1 MKLNKDDIYG
11 IVGSVAFHAII
22 LLLLWFAVLKTVIPE
37 EEDGGILVNFG
48 NVNAAA
54 GTFEPK
60 YTGEVPKQT
69 TPPPPPPAPT
79 PKVEAPKEELVTQ
92 EIEESIAIEQAQKEK
107 KKKEEA
113 AKKAKEKAK
122 AEAARKQKEEAE
134 RKRRIEE
141 EKRKREEAI
150 KNKVAGAFGGGTS
163 GTGNQG
169 DSDTKAAGNQ
179 GSPFGNSDKGANEG
193 VGGYGSFALNGRNL
207 GPGGLPRP
215 TYTSQDEGRIVVNIT
230 VNTQGN
236 VIFSEIGK
244 GTNIDNA
251 TMRKGALTAAK
262 KAKFN
267 SIKGNNN
274 QSGTITYRY
283 VLK

>member
-1 MKLNKDDIYG
+1 MKLNKDDLYG
-11 IVGSVAFHAII
+11 IIGSVAFHAVI
-22 LLLLWFAVLKTVIPE
+22 LILLWFAVLKTIIPD

-48 NVNAAA
+48 NVNAAT

-60 YTGEVPKQT
+60 YTGEVPQQT
-69 TPPPPPPAPT
+69 TPPPPTPAPT
-79 PKVEAPKEELVTQ
+79 PKVEIPKEEVVTQ
-92 EIEESIAIEQAQKEK
+92 ELEESIAIDQVRKEKEK
-107 KKKEEA
+107 KKKEDA
-113 AKKAKEKAK
+113 AKKAKAE

-163 GTGNQG
+163 GSGNQG

-230 VNTQGN
+230 VNTQGD

-267 SIKGNNN
+267 SINGNNN
-274 QSGTITYRY
+274 QSGSITYRY